1 LPHASF
7 TATLQP
13 TLRPDGGLTLASQS
27 DSGQTGHYLTS
38 VDPDSGELTTVAVHG
53 FAERLEV
60 YVDEGELRAEHAFA
74 IFGLDF
80 LMLRY
85 RMHRRSS

>member
-13 TLRPDGGLTLASQS
+13 TLRPDGGLTLASRS
-27 DSGQTGHYLTS
+27 DSGQTGHYLTY
-38 VDPDSGELTTVAVHG
+38 VDPDSGELTTAAVHG

-60 YVDEGELRAEHAFA
+60 YVGGGELRAEHAFA

-80 LMLRY
+80 LLLRY
-85 RMHRRSS
+85 RMHRKSS